1 MGLFGNPEA
10 KNIKMNDANK
20 KSILS
25 QLQLLKMNTK
35 DAEVMKLLA
44 KVGACLQQQGETS
57 RSEVIDVDAQI
68 MELLDQSNEYLL
80 MGQPATAIA
89 KVNQVYGLTVSRQ
102 KYCSFGGRLSKADA
116 KMIAAAQKKRAKVA
130 KTKEKSRIDELQ
142 EMIDRKN
149 AELHGYEAEFNMLR
163 ELSEKYPGNVSLE
176 SRGETLIT
184 LKEGVDA
191 QISAM
196 LDELAGQVAY
206 GVADKVSETSVKL
219 ADGRTYSL
227 EEVAL
232 IKEKMQKT
240 QADREALR
248 EATGTLRGLV
258 QGASGRATVAT
269 EEAAATSTGT
279 TAGSVFGNAQTT
291 QKKSV
296 FDQGMGAGRSSVF
309 GTAAPA
315 GTPAQTQYGGFD
327 ASTVG
332 TQQMANEINKTISVM
347 QRNIETYQDKID
359 DANEEYKN
367 YNNEL
372 RRLLEKRKTASPAD
386 CLALDGEIDQ
396 LNSRRT
402 NVAHTI
408 KRYRQ
413 AVAQL
418 SDKLSLME
426 KLAAQQD
433 VTATNAQIEKLT
445 NGKFS
450 DFAGL
455 SMYINESIKTSNE
468 AGDEIGIAV
477 NISEGEEISM
487 NSASGA
493 AAALADA
500 GLSKDE
506 HKYDS
511 LLEELTPT
519 ATPRTLG

>member
-1 MGLFGNPEA
+1 M
-10 KNIKMNDANK
+10 
-20 KSILS
+20 
-25 QLQLLKMNTK
+25 
-35 DAEVMKLLA
+35 
-44 KVGACLQQQGETS
+44 
-57 RSEVIDVDAQI
+57 
-68 MELLDQSNEYLL
+68 
-80 MGQPATAIA
+80 
-89 KVNQVYGLTVSRQ
+89 
-102 KYCSFGGRLSKADA
+102 SKAEA
-116 KMIAAAQKKRAKVA
+116 KMIAKAQKKRAKIT
-130 KTKEKSRIDELQ
+130 KSKEKSRIDELQ

-149 AELHGYEAEFNMLR
+149 AQLHGYEAEFAMLR

-191 QISAM
+191 DISAM
-196 LDELAGQVAY
+196 LDELSAQVA
-206 GVADKVSETSVKL
+206 VETAKATAATGEKL
-219 ADGRTYSL
+219 TEGRTYSM
-227 EEVAL
+227 EEIAL
-232 IKEKMQKT
+232 IKAKMQAT
-240 QADREALR
+240 QEDRAALR
-248 EATGTLRGLV
+248 GVRDELKDLLKS
-258 QGASGRATVAT
+258 GANRTQTAAS
-269 EEAAATSTGT
+269 EAAATS
-279 TAGSVFGNAQTT
+279 ASSVFGATQTG
-291 QKKSV
+291 QRKSV
-296 FDQGMGAGRSSVF
+296 FDQGMSAGRSSVF

-315 GTPAQTQYGGFD
+315 GAPAQTQYGGFD
-327 ASTVG
+327 ASSVG

-359 DANEEYKN
+359 EANDEYKN

-402 NVAHTI
+402 NVAHAI

-426 KLAAQQD
+426 KLATQQD
-433 VTATNAQIEKLT
+433 VTATNMQIEKLT
-445 NGKFS
+445 NGKFT

-468 AGDEIGIAV
+468 DGDELGIAV